1 MITACARHPRR
12 AFTLIELLLATS
24 ISVILMAAL
33 VTVTGHVARD
43 RHALQ
48 RMRDVNDGAF
58 VTNST
63 LQLLA
68 TDLRHARRV
77 WHLKSGGILMTGYG
91 GIDRDTLLP
100 DGSLVRIA
108 YAVVGGDLVR
118 LQQPIGGGQRW
129 VEPVLRQVRSF
140 EIGWKPRKQSSPILP
155 EVDQR
160 RLPAPV
166 ADERVFAPGTVE
178 QPMPVRDPVAS
189 RQADPDRVGEAAPER
204 FDVKI
209 SFASPSQV
217 PVRKTLVIR

>member
-1 MITACARHPRR
+1 MIAACARHPRH

-48 RMRDVNDGAF
+48 RMRDVNDETF
-58 VTNST
+58 VTNNA
-63 LQLLA
+63 LQLIA

-77 WHLKSGGILMTGYG
+77 WPLKSGGILMTGYG
-91 GIDRDTLLP
+91 GIDRDTLRP

-118 LQQPIGGGQRW
+118 LQQPIDGAKRW

-140 EIGWKPRKQSSPILP
+140 EISWNRRKPSSLLLSQ
-155 EVDQR
+155 VDQR
-160 RLPAPV
+160 PLAIPV
-166 ADERVFAPGTVE
+166 ADERVFEPRVADS
-178 QPMPVRDPVAS
+178 PMPTRDPGAN
-189 RQADPDRVGEAAPER
+189 RQADSEPAGEPAPER

-209 SFASPSQV
+209 SLASPSQA
-217 PVRKTLVIR
+217 PVGKTLVIR